1 MTWMN
6 ENKQVKLFFGVNFGL
21 TLVMGILMGIGYF
34 LGRDISSFP
43 AAQMLYPAAGVMA
56 VLLAAREKEQKLP
69 MKFFVT
75 YFVVLALVV
84 ICAVLS
90 IIIPLG
96 NVIGVGEGWYVIQSY
111 VFIVGSVAALVLL
124 LLEKREIKEAA
135 GLNFRGHQV
144 KASFLIML
152 LFLLLYVVRL
162 LLSYLLEGQI
172 REFGSLFADPSL
184 YIMLPVLVINYFL
197 SYIIFFGEEYGWRY
211 FLQPVLQKRF
221 GLKGGVLLLGVIW
234 GLWHLPINLFY
245 YSPDTWLKSIL
256 IQIIA
261 CICYSVFFG
270 FAYSR
275 TGNIWT
281 AVVLHY
287 INNNAIAVLTGSAD
301 FGGRI
306 YSWKDLLMVLI
317 VNGIVYLPFLF
328 TKEYKEEK

>member
-1 MTWMN
+1 MTRMN

-56 VLLAAREKEQKLP
+56 VLLATREKEQKLP
-69 MKFFVT
+69 RKFFVT
-75 YFVVLALVV
+75 YFVVLALTV

-111 VFIVGSVAALVLL
+111 VFIVGGVAALVLL

-144 KASFLIML
+144 KTSFLIML

-245 YSPDTWLKSIL
+245 YSPDTWLQSIL

-287 INNNAIAVLTGSAD
+287 INNNVIAVLTGSAD
-301 FGGRI
+301 FGDRI

>member
-1 MTWMN
+1 MTRMN

-56 VLLAAREKEQKLP
+56 VLLAAGEKEQKLP

-75 YFVVLALVV
+75 YFVVLALTM
-84 ICAVLS
+84 ICAALS

-96 NVIGVGEGWYVIQSY
+96 NVIGVGEGWHVIQSY
-111 VFIVGSVAALVLL
+111 VFIVGGVAAL
-124 LLEKREIKEAA
+124 
-135 GLNFRGHQV
+135 
-144 KASFLIML
+144 
-152 LFLLLYVVRL
+152 
-162 LLSYLLEGQI
+162 
-172 REFGSLFADPSL
+172 
-184 YIMLPVLVINYFL
+184 
-197 SYIIFFGEEYGWRY
+197 
-211 FLQPVLQKRF
+211 
-221 GLKGGVLLLGVIW
+221 VLLLGVIW

-245 YSPDTWLKSIL
+245 YSPDTWLQSIL

-275 TGNIWT
+275 TGNVWT

-287 INNNAIAVLTGSAD
+287 INNNVVAVLTGSAD
-301 FGGRI
+301 FGGCV

-317 VNGIVYLPFLF
+317 VNGFVYLPFLF
-328 TKEYKEEK
+328 TKEYNEEK

>member
-1 MTWMN
+1 MKTMN
-6 ENKQVKLFFGVNFGL
+6 ENKQMKLFFGVNFGL

-34 LGRDISSFP
+34 IGRDISSFP
-43 AAQMLYPAAGVMA
+43 SAQMLYPAAGVMVA
-56 VLLAAREKEQKLP
+56 LLAAKEKEQKLP

-75 YFVVLALVV
+75 YFVVLALAV

-96 NVIGVGEGWYVIQSY
+96 NVEGVGEGWYVIQNY

-124 LLEKREIKEAA
+124 LLEKREVKEAV
-135 GLNFRGHQV
+135 GLNFKGHQV

-162 LLSYLLEGQI
+162 LLSYLFEGQI
-172 REFGSLFADPSL
+172 GEFTSIFAEPSF
-184 YIMLPVLVINYFL
+184 YMMIPVLVINYFL

-211 FLQPVLQKRF
+211 FLQPILQKRF
-221 GLKGGVLLLGVIW
+221 GLKSGVLLLGVIW

-245 YSPDTWLKSIL
+245 YSPDTWLKSII
-256 IQIIA
+256 IQVIA
-261 CICYSVFFG
+261 CTCYSVFFG
-270 FAYSR
+270 VAYSR

-287 INNNAIAVLTGSAD
+287 INNNLIASSNINIASNIFFNILN
-301 FGGRI
+301 R
-306 YSWKDLLMVLI
+306 
-317 VNGIVYLPFLF
+317 FL
-328 TKEYKEEK
+328 

>member
-1 MTWMN
+1 M
-6 ENKQVKLFFGVNFGL
+6 
-21 TLVMGILMGIGYF
+21 I
-34 LGRDISSFP
+34 
-43 AAQMLYPAAGVMA
+43 
-56 VLLAAREKEQKLP
+56 KLP
-69 MKFFVT
+69 VFLNCGSSIT
-75 YFVVLALVV
+75 GALN
-84 ICAVLS
+84 CWCFESKQA
-90 IIIPLG
+90 
-96 NVIGVGEGWYVIQSY
+96 
-111 VFIVGSVAALVLL
+111 
-124 LLEKREIKEAA
+124 
-135 GLNFRGHQV
+135 
-144 KASFLIML
+144 
-152 LFLLLYVVRL
+152 
-162 LLSYLLEGQI
+162 
-172 REFGSLFADPSL
+172 
-184 YIMLPVLVINYFL
+184 FL

-234 GLWHLPINLFY
+234 GLWHLLINLFY

-287 INNNAIAVLTGSAD
+287 INNNVVAVLTGSAD
-301 FGGRI
+301 FGGRV
-306 YSWKDLLMVLI
+306 YRWKDLLMVLI

>member
-1 MTWMN
+1 MTRLN
-6 ENKQVKLFFGVNFGL
+6 ENKQMKLFFGVNFGL

-84 ICAVLS
+84 ICAVL
-90 IIIPLG
+90 
-96 NVIGVGEGWYVIQSY
+96 SY

-287 INNNAIAVLTGSAD
+287 INNNVIAVLTGSAD